1 MKSEKQPPSK
11 VSLDDLFALKRA
23 EQPPEDFWQDFQ
35 RDFHV
40 RQRAEA
46 IEPKRW
52 WFVLPR
58 IFAGFS
64 HYQMPIGAAAVLA
77 VTFLSFREYREPGF
91 EVAYSTPQALP
102 VAIETSP
109 EFTAE
114 PIASIQPTETPAIEA
129 SDAAL
134 LGVDVVQIET
144 VIASAETPA
153 AFELS
158 PMVVWAG
165 PSGLTAESIPAVPT
179 ASERSIAA
187 NLATVE
193 AEQLQVGRLLGVPE
207 LDLAASVSQS
217 ATLGQVSI
225 PEPTRQHLFVYQS
238 SPTDFSVERE
248 QNAGR
253 DTHSLIADRISH
265 DELYDSVSR
274 VSAGG
279 NHLTVKF

>member
-23 EQPPEDFWQDFQ
+23 ERPTEDFWQDFQ
-35 RDFHV
+35 RDFHI

-58 IFAGFS
+58 VFAGFS

-77 VTFLSFREYREPGF
+77 GTFLSFREYREPGF
-91 EVAYSTPQALP
+91 EVAYSTPQVQP
-102 VAIETSP
+102 VAIETVP
-109 EFTAE
+109 EIVAE
-114 PIASIQPTETPAIEA
+114 PIAAIQPVVA
-129 SDAAL
+129 STLESAEAAL
-134 LGVDVVQIET
+134 LGVEVAQIET
-144 VIASAETPA
+144 VVTASPVTPE

-165 PSGLTAESIPAVPT
+165 TSGLANPVAPT
-179 ASERSIAA
+179 PSQLSIAA

-193 AEQLQVGRLLGVPE
+193 DAQLQVGRLLGEPQ
-207 LDLAASVSQS
+207 LDLAAAITQS

-225 PEPTRQHLFVYQS
+225 PEPTRQHLFVYQG
-238 SPTDFSVERE
+238 SPTNFSVERE
-248 QNAGR
+248 KDSGR
-253 DTHSLIADRISH
+253 DTHSLIANRISH

-274 VSAGG
+274 LSAGG
-279 NHLTVKF
+279 NHLTLKF

>member
-23 EQPPEDFWQDFQ
+23 ERPTEDFWQDFQ
-35 RDFHV
+35 RDFHI

-58 IFAGFS
+58 VFAGFS

-91 EVAYSTPQALP
+91 EVAYSTPQFQP
-102 VAIETSP
+102 VAIETVP
-109 EFTAE
+109 EIVAE
-114 PIASIQPTETPAIEA
+114 PIAAIQPVVA
-129 SDAAL
+129 STLESAEAAL
-134 LGVDVVQIET
+134 LGVEVAQIET
-144 VIASAETPA
+144 VVTASPVTPE

-165 PSGLTAESIPAVPT
+165 TSGLANPVAPT
-179 ASERSIAA
+179 PSQLSIAA

-193 AEQLQVGRLLGVPE
+193 DAQLQVGRLLGEPQ
-207 LDLAASVSQS
+207 LDLAAAITQS

-225 PEPTRQHLFVYQS
+225 PEPTRQHLFVYQG
-238 SPTDFSVERE
+238 SPTNFSVERE
-248 QNAGR
+248 KDSGR
-253 DTHSLIADRISH
+253 DTHSLIANRISH

-274 VSAGG
+274 LSAGG
-279 NHLTVKF
+279 NHLTLKF

>member
-1 MKSEKQPPSK
+1 MKSEKHSPSK

-23 EQPPEDFWQDFQ
+23 ERPSEDFWQDFQ

-91 EVAYSTPQALP
+91 EVAYSTPQVLP
-102 VAIETSP
+102 VAIETVP
-109 EFTAE
+109 EITAD
-114 PIASIQPTETPAIEA
+114 PIAAIQSVVIPTVESSE
-129 SDAAL
+129 AAL
-134 LGVDVVQIET
+134 LGVEVAQIET
-144 VIASAETPA
+144 VIAASEAPDS
-153 AFELS
+153 FHLS

-165 PSGLTAESIPAVPT
+165 TSGLAVDSIPAAPT
-179 ASERSIAA
+179 PSQLSIAA

-193 AEQLQVGRLLGVPE
+193 DAQLQVGRLLGEPQ
-207 LDLAASVSQS
+207 LDLAAAITQS

-225 PEPTRQHLFVYQS
+225 PEPTRQHLFVYQG

-248 QNAGR
+248 KDSGR
-253 DTHSLIADRISH
+253 DTHSLIANRISH

-274 VSAGG
+274 LSAGG